1 MALEQVSTYIFTPSI
16 TPTGGQQ
23 YAATLAIP
31 GRWNIGQIRRIVN
44 ATRNKL
50 MYSDENEK
58 LIGTIAFNTYNQT
71 VPTGMPSTLVQKAGG
86 VTTFNLLMDT
96 SYMQASDVLEVLV
109 EKKEQIIRPF
119 DFGTDA
125 IERIRVSDPKSMI
138 DADFEYG
145 LQPTKWA
152 SYGLNRYFPSIFEL
166 QSNDLIVSAIVSDG
180 TTTSNTNSLIVVTT
194 LGPHGI
200 ATARTPIHIA
210 GTSQTIAL
218 GVGGADGGF
227 LVETVVNPTQFTYR
241 AKTVVTSGSILA
253 DNIVLR
259 RCIFSSN
266 SEIPIQQ
273 ITTASHTGGTALTVS
288 SAIAATLTNSTSS
301 GTTITVTSTTGLAA
315 GMQILITAGTGTLAT
330 AGNVITAILTATTFS
345 VAVAPTVALSAA
357 TVVALIPH
365 NLVPGTPLLVRVVN
379 GTNTLLANGSFFVDS
394 VPAPGQFTFTPRQD
408 QTTNTINFTS
418 STTTI
423 TANSDGLAAPRPWDG
438 GVQIYTASASNGAS
452 IVRMT
457 KKYNRYQSGK
467 GYLWSSGVLFRPNY
481 DIRSIT
487 ANGTAI
493 GSLVTVVVDGVPHG
507 LQATSS
513 PALGA
518 TVTIAGV
525 GIAGYNGTFT
535 VNSILSPYS
544 FTYLNTV
551 ALGATT
557 GTSVPGT
564 DAKAIV
570 PGWSGA
576 VVRAGPFDD
585 QNGMFFEYDG
595 ATFWAVRRS
604 AVFQIAGSLAI
615 NTGSTVVFGTNTRFL
630 DQVRAGDKI
639 VIKGMTYLVSS
650 VTSNTTMLVS
660 PDYRPTISASG
671 VKGSIVRETRIS
683 SANWNID
690 TCDGSGNINNPSG
703 FQLDLNTM
711 QMVGIQYTWYGAG
724 FIDWMIRGA
733 DGNWIMVH
741 RLKNNN
747 VNYEAHMRTG
757 NLPVRYSVENEGAYT
772 HLTGSLTAAA
782 NSASVIS
789 TADFPNTG
797 VLLIDQEII
806 SYSGKTATSFTGLTR
821 AATLS
826 KFQGGSTRN
835 FTGSVA
841 SSHDVPSAANSN
853 GVGVTLIR
861 NTCSPSLVHWGSALV
876 MDGGF
881 DSDRGYIFNTQRTID
896 IQGAATSTNKK
907 QAFAL
912 RLAPSVSAG
921 ILGVLGS
928 RDLINRAQFLLDTI
942 GVDIDNAANARAIIV
957 EGIVNPTNLSF
968 LPVTLTGGSSSG
980 TTITV
985 ASTASLSVGMT
996 VAVTAGTGVF
1006 AVGGNVVVSIPS
1018 ATTFT
1023 VAVAPSTTLS
1033 GATITATGGWIDVNS
1048 VAQGSQPSFAQ
1059 VSTAFVVGSTGN
1071 SQNNTGCTGGETIFS
1086 FALPVPAGATAASS
1100 GAVNDRL
1107 GLTSLKEL
1115 TNSPIGGDGVYPD
1128 GPEVLVIQL
1137 SMVGTGTGTASA
1149 TVLCRW
1155 SEAQA

>member
-1 MALEQVSTYIFTPSI
+1 MALEQVSTYIFTPS
-16 TPTGGQQ
+16 TTAEGQQ

-44 ATRNKL
+44 STRNKL
-50 MYSDENEK
+50 MYSNEHEK
-58 LIGTIAFNTYNQT
+58 LIGTITFGTYNQT
-71 VPTGMPSTLVQKAGG
+71 IPTGMPSTLVQKAGG

-96 SYMQASDVLEVLV
+96 SYMQASDVLEILV

-152 SYGLNRYFPSIFEL
+152 SYGLNRYFPSILEL
-166 QSNDLIVSAIVSDG
+166 TSNDLIVSAITSDG
-180 TTTSNTNSLIVVTT
+180 TTTSNTNSLITVTT
-194 LGPHGI
+194 LGAHGI
-200 ATARTPIHIA
+200 ATTRTPIHIA
-210 GTSQTIAL
+210 GTSQTIAA
-218 GVGGADGGF
+218 GIGGADGGF
-227 LVETVVNPTQFTYR
+227 LVETVVSSTQFTYR

-259 RCIFSSN
+259 RCVFSAN

-301 GTTITVTSTTGLAA
+301 GTTITVTSTANLAA
-315 GMQILITAGTGTLAT
+315 GMQILVTTGGTLAT
-330 AGNVITAILTATTFS
+330 AGNVITEILTATTFS

-379 GTNTLLANGSFFVDS
+379 GTNTTLANGSFFVDG
-394 VPAPGQFTFTPRQD
+394 VIGPGQFTFTPRQD
-408 QTTNTINFTS
+408 QTTNTIVFTG

-423 TANSDGLAAPRPWDG
+423 TTNSDGLAAPRPWDG
-438 GVQIYTASASNGAS
+438 GVQIYTASASHGAS
-452 IVRMT
+452 IVRVT

-487 ANGTAI
+487 ATANTP
-493 GSLVTVVVDGVPHG
+493 GSIITVVVDGVPHG
-507 LQATSS
+507 LQS
-513 PALGA
+513 GA

-525 GIAGYNGTFT
+525 NTVGYNGSFQ
-535 VNSILSPYS
+535 VLAVQNPYQ
-544 FTYLNTV
+544 FTYNNTIT
-551 ALGATT
+551 LGGTT
-557 GTSVPGT
+557 GNSLPGT

-570 PGWSGA
+570 TNWSGA

-595 ATFWAVRRS
+595 TTFWAVRRS
-604 AVFQIAGSLAI
+604 AVFQIAGSLTI
-615 NTGSTVVFGTNTRFL
+615 TTGSTVVFGTNTRFL

-650 VTSNTTMLVS
+650 VTSNTTMLIS
-660 PDYRPTISASG
+660 PDYRPTASASG

-683 SANWNID
+683 STNWNID
-690 TCDGSGNINNPSG
+690 TCDGSGGVNNPSG

-772 HLTGSLTAAA
+772 YLASPLTAAA
-782 NSASVIS
+782 TTVTVAS
-789 TADFPNTG
+789 TADFPNNG
-797 VLLIDQEII
+797 FLLIDQEII
-806 SYSGKTATSFTGLTR
+806 QYTGKTATTFTGLTR

-826 KFQGGSTRN
+826 KFQGGATRS

-841 SSHDVPSAANSN
+841 SSHDVPSAVNSN

-881 DSDRGYIFNTQRTID
+881 DSDRGYIFNYQREGLPLT
-896 IQGAATSTNKK
+896 TSRQT
-907 QAFAL
+907 AFL
-912 RLAPSVSAG
+912 IRLAPSVSAG
-921 ILGVLGS
+921 LVGALGN
-928 RDLINRAQFLLDTI
+928 RDLINRAQFLLQAV
-942 GVDIDNAANARAIIV
+942 GVDIDNGVNAGAVIV
-957 EGIVNPTNLSF
+957 EGIVNPTNISF
-968 LPVTLTGGSSSG
+968 APLTGITPANSAG

-985 ASTASLSVGMT
+985 PSTALLTVGMT
-996 VAVTAGTGVF
+996 IAVTTGPGVL
-1006 AVGGNVVVSIPS
+1006 AAGGNIITAILSSTTFSVGTAPTTALTNAVIS
-1018 ATTFT
+1018 AT
-1023 VAVAPSTTLS
+1023 P
-1033 GATITATGGWIDVNS
+1033 GGWLDVNAS
-1048 VAQGSQPSFAQ
+1048 SQGSQPSFAQ
-1059 VSTAFVVGSTGN
+1059 VAASWTG
-1071 SQNNTGCTGGETIFS
+1071 GAATGGEQIFA
-1086 FALPVPAGATAASS
+1086 FAAPAPSGTSS
-1100 GAVNDRL
+1100 QWGAVNDRL
-1107 GLTSLKEL
+1107 DLTPLKEL
-1115 TNSPIGGDGVYPD
+1115 TNSPIGGDNVYPD
-1128 GPEVLVIQL
+1128 GPEILAINIRL
-1137 SMVGTGTGTASA
+1137 RNGTANG
-1149 TVLCRW
+1149 TVLLRW

>member
-1 MALEQVSTYIFTPSI
+1 MALEQISSYAFFPAINA
-16 TPTGGQQ
+16 GGQQ
-23 YAATLAIP
+23 YSAQLTIP

-44 ATRNKL
+44 STRNKL
-50 MYSDENEK
+50 MYSDEHEK
-58 LIGTIAFNTYNQT
+58 LIGTISFSGYSATIPAGL
-71 VPTGMPSTLVQKAGG
+71 PTTLIQKAGG

-96 SYMQASDVLEVLV
+96 TYMGANDTLEILV
-109 EKKEQIIRPF
+109 EKKEQIVRPF

-152 SYGLNRYFPSIFEL
+152 SYGLNRYFPSILEL
-166 QSNDLIVSAIVSDG
+166 QSNDLIVSTITSDG
-180 TTTSNTNSLIVVTT
+180 TTTSSTNSLITVTT

-200 ATARTPIHIA
+200 AAVRTPIHVA
-210 GTSQTIAL
+210 GTSQAIAL

-227 LVETVVNPTQFTYR
+227 LVETVSSTTQFTYR
-241 AKTVVTSGSILA
+241 AKTTITSGSIFA

-273 ITTASHTGGTALTVS
+273 ITTASHLGGDPLTVS

-301 GTTITVTSTTGLAA
+301 GTTITVTSTANLAA
-315 GMQILITAGTGTLAT
+315 GMQILVTVGTGTLAP
-330 AGNVITAILTATTFS
+330 GGGVITAILTATTFS
-345 VAVAPTVALSAA
+345 VAIAPSTALSAA

-365 NLVPGTPLLVRVVN
+365 NLVPGTPLLVRVLN
-379 GTNTLLANGSFFVDS
+379 GTNTGLANGSFFVNS
-394 VPAPGQFTFTPRQD
+394 VPGPGQFTFRPRQD
-408 QTTNTINFTS
+408 QTTNTINFTG

-438 GVQIYTASASNGAS
+438 GVQIYTASASHGAS
-452 IVRMT
+452 IVRAT

-487 ANGTAI
+487 STGNSP
-493 GSLVTVVVDGVPHG
+493 GSTVTVTTDGVPHG
-507 LQATSS
+507 LQT
-513 PALGA
+513 GA

-525 GIAGYNGTFT
+525 STAGYNGSFV
-535 VNSILSPYS
+535 VNGITSAYA
-544 FTYLNTV
+544 FTYSNLV
-551 ALGATT
+551 ALGGSPGVT
-557 GTSVPGT
+557 VPGI

-570 PGWSGA
+570 TAWSGA

-604 AVFQIAGSLAI
+604 AVFQLAGTLAI
-615 NTGSTVVFGTNTRFL
+615 NTGRTTVTGTDTRFL
-630 DQVRAGDKI
+630 QQVRVGDKI
-639 VIKGMTYLVSS
+639 ALKGMTYLVASIGS
-650 VTSNTTMLVS
+650 DTSMTIS
-660 PDYRPTISASG
+660 PDWRPTANASG
-671 VKGSIVRETRIS
+671 IKGSIIRETRIAQS
-683 SANWNID
+683 NWNID
-690 TCDGSGNINNPSG
+690 TCDGSGGVNNPSG
-703 FQLDLNTM
+703 FLLDLNTM

-772 HLTGSLTAAA
+772 FLTASLAA
-782 NSASVIS
+782 GTTTSMSVAS
-789 TADFPNTG
+789 TADFPNAGT
-797 VLLIDQEII
+797 LLIDQEII
-806 SYSGKTATSFTGLTR
+806 SYSGKTATTFTTLSR
-821 AATLS
+821 AANLV
-826 KFQGGSTRN
+826 KFQGGVSRT
-835 FTGSVA
+835 FTGSVDSIHNTPTA
-841 SSHDVPSAANSN
+841 SATN
-853 GVGVTLIR
+853 GPGVVLIR

-896 IQGAATSTNKK
+896 ILGAATSTNKK

-942 GVDIDNAANARAIIV
+942 GVDIDNASNARAIVV

-996 VAVTAGTGVF
+996 VVVTTGTGLF
-1006 AVGGNVVVSIPS
+1006 APSGSVVLTIPS

-1023 VAVAPSTTLS
+1023 VGAAPSTALS

-1048 VAQGSQPSFAQ
+1048 VSQGSQPSFTQ

-1071 SQNNTGCTGGETIFS
+1071 SQNNSGCTGGETIFS

-1107 GLTSLKEL
+1107 GLTTLKEL
-1115 TNSPIGGDGVYPD
+1115 TNAPIGGDGVYPD

-1137 SMVGTGTGTASA
+1137 SMVGTATGTASA

>member
-1 MALEQVSTYIFTPSI
+1 MALEQVSNYIFTPSI
-16 TPTGGQQ
+16 TAGGQQ

-58 LIGTIAFNTYNQT
+58 LIGTIAFSTYNQT
-71 VPTGMPSTLVQKAGG
+71 IPTGMPTTLVQRAGG
-86 VTTFNLLMDT
+86 VTTFSLLMDT
-96 SYMQASDVLEVLV
+96 TYMQASDILEVLV

-152 SYGLNRYFPSIFEL
+152 SYGLNRYFPSILEL
-166 QSNDLIVSAIVSDG
+166 TSNDLIVSAITSDG
-180 TTTSNTNSLIVVTT
+180 TTTSNTNSLITVTT
-194 LGPHGI
+194 LGAHGI
-200 ATARTPIHIA
+200 ASVRTPIHVA
-210 GTSQTIAL
+210 GTSQVVAL
-218 GVGGADGGF
+218 GAGGADGGF
-227 LVETVVNPTQFTYR
+227 LVETVVSPTQFTYR
-241 AKTVVTSGSILA
+241 AKTVVTPGSILA

-259 RCIFSSN
+259 RCVFSSN

-288 SAIAATLTNSTSS
+288 SAIAQTLTNSTSS

-315 GMQILITAGTGTLAT
+315 GMQILVTTGGTLAT

-379 GTNTLLANGSFFVDS
+379 GTNTTLANGSFFVDG
-394 VPAPGQFTFTPRQD
+394 VIGPGQFTFTPRQD
-408 QTTNTINFTS
+408 QTTNTINFTG

-423 TANSDGLAAPRPWDG
+423 TTNSDGLAAPRPWDG
-438 GVQIYTASASNGAS
+438 GVQIYTASASHGAS
-452 IVRMT
+452 IVRVT

-487 ANGTAI
+487 ADGTAI
-493 GSLVTVVVDGVPHG
+493 NSLVTVTVDGVPHG
-507 LQATSS
+507 MQATSS

-525 GIAGYNGTFT
+525 NTTGYNGTFV
-535 VNSILSPYS
+535 VNSVLSPYT
-544 FTYLNTV
+544 FTYRNT
-551 ALGATT
+551 ATLQSTT
-557 GTSVPGT
+557 GASLPGT
-564 DAKAIV
+564 DAKVIV
-570 PGWSGA
+570 REWSGA

-595 ATFWAVRRS
+595 TTFWAVRRS
-604 AVFQIAGSLAI
+604 AVFQIAGSLTI

-650 VTSNTTMLVS
+650 VTSNTTMLIS
-660 PDYRPTISASG
+660 PDYRPTASASG

-683 SANWNID
+683 STNWNID
-690 TCDGSGNINNPSG
+690 TCDGSGGVNNPSG
-703 FQLDLNTM
+703 FQLDLGTM

-782 NSASVIS
+782 TSASVVS

-797 VLLIDQEII
+797 FLLIDQEII
-806 SYSGKTATSFTGLTR
+806 SYSGKTATTFTGLTR

-826 KFQGGSTRN
+826 KFQGGATRS

-841 SSHDVPSAANSN
+841 SSHDVPSAGNLN

-881 DSDRGYIFNTQRTID
+881 DSDRGYIFNYQREGLPLT
-896 IQGAATSTNKK
+896 TSRQT
-907 QAFAL
+907 AFL
-912 RLAPSVSAG
+912 IRLAPSVSAG
-921 ILGVLGS
+921 LVGVLGN
-928 RDLINRAQFLLDTI
+928 RDLINRAQFLLQAV
-942 GVDIDNAANARAIIV
+942 GVDVDNGVNAGAVIV
-957 EGIVNPTNLSF
+957 EGIVNPTNISF
-968 LPVTLTGGSSSG
+968 APVTGITPANSAG

-985 ASTASLSVGMT
+985 PSTTLLTVGMT
-996 VAVTAGTGVF
+996 IAVTTGPGVL
-1006 AVGGNVVVSIPS
+1006 AAGGNIITAILSS
-1018 ATTFT
+1018 TTFSVGT
-1023 VAVAPSTTLS
+1023 APTTALS
-1033 GATITATGGWIDVNS
+1033 GATISATPGGWLDVNAS
-1048 VAQGSQPSFAQ
+1048 AQGSQPSFAQ
-1059 VSTAFVVGSTGN
+1059 VAASWTG
-1071 SQNNTGCTGGETIFS
+1071 GVATGGEQIFA
-1086 FALPVPAGATAASS
+1086 FAAPAPSGTSS
-1100 GAVNDRL
+1100 QWGAVNDRL
-1107 GLTSLKEL
+1107 DLTPLKEL
-1115 TNSPIGGDGVYPD
+1115 TNSPIGGDNVYPD
-1128 GPEVLVIQL
+1128 GPEILAINVRVRN
-1137 SMVGTGTGTASA
+1137 GTANG
-1149 TVLCRW
+1149 TILLRW

>member
-1 MALEQVSTYIFTPSI
+1 MALEQISSYVFSPSI
-16 TPTGGQQ
+16 NASNQQ
-23 YAATLAIP
+23 YAAQLTIP

-44 ATRNKL
+44 STRNKL
-50 MYSDENEK
+50 MYSDEHEK
-58 LIGTIAFNTYNQT
+58 LIGTISFSGYSATIPAGL
-71 VPTGMPSTLVQKAGG
+71 PTTLIQKAGG

-96 SYMQASDVLEVLV
+96 TYMATSDTLEILV
-109 EKKEQIIRPF
+109 EKKEQIVRPF

-152 SYGLNRYFPSIFEL
+152 SYGLNRYFPSILEL
-166 QSNDLIVSAIVSDG
+166 QSNDLIVSSITSDE
-180 TTTSNTNSLIVVTT
+180 TTTSSTNSLITVTT
-194 LGPHGI
+194 LGAHGI
-200 ATARTPIHIA
+200 AAARTPIHVA
-210 GTSQTIAL
+210 GTSQAIAT

-227 LVETVVNPTQFTYR
+227 LVETVSSTTVFTYR
-241 AKTVVTSGSILA
+241 AKTTVTSGSIFA

-273 ITTASHTGGTALTVS
+273 ITTASHTGGNALTVS
-288 SAIAATLTNSTSS
+288 SAIAATLTSSTSS
-301 GTTITVTSTTGLAA
+301 GATITVTSTANLAA
-315 GMQILITAGTGTLAT
+315 GMQILVTAGTGTLA
-330 AGNVITAILTATTFS
+330 AGGDVITAILTATTFS
-345 VAVAPTVALSAA
+345 VAVAPTVALSGA
-357 TVVALIPH
+357 TVVALIRH
-365 NLVPGTPLLVRVVN
+365 NLVPGTPLLVRVLN
-379 GTNTLLANGSFFVDS
+379 GTNTTLANGSFFVNG
-394 VPAPGQFTFTPRQD
+394 VPGPGQFTFTPRQD
-408 QTTNTINFTS
+408 QTANTINFTG

-438 GVQIYTASASNGAS
+438 GVQIYTASASHGAS
-452 IVRMT
+452 IIRAT

-487 ANGTAI
+487 ASATAI
-493 GSLVTVVVDGVPHG
+493 NSTVTVTIDGVPHG
-507 LQATSS
+507 LQT
-513 PALGA
+513 GA

-525 GIAGYNGTFT
+525 STAGYNGSFV
-535 VNSILSPYS
+535 VNGVTSPYA
-544 FTYLNTV
+544 FTFLNT
-551 ALGATT
+551 ATLGATT
-557 GTSVPGT
+557 GVTVPGT
-564 DAKAIV
+564 DPKAIV
-570 PGWSGA
+570 TAWSGA

-604 AVFQIAGSLAI
+604 AVFQLAGTLAI
-615 NTGSTVVFGTNTRFL
+615 NTGSTTVTGTGTRFL
-630 DQVRAGDKI
+630 QQVRVGDKI
-639 VIKGMTYLVSS
+639 VLKGMTYLVASIGS
-650 VTSNTTMLVS
+650 DTSMTIS
-660 PDYRPTISASG
+660 PDWRPTASASG
-671 VKGSIVRETRIS
+671 IKGSIIRETRIAQS
-683 SANWNID
+683 NWNID
-690 TCDGSGNINNPSG
+690 TCDGSGGVNNPSG
-703 FQLDLNTM
+703 FLLDLNTM

-733 DGNWIMVH
+733 DGNWLMVH

-772 HLTGSLTAAA
+772 FLTASLAA
-782 NSASVIS
+782 GATTATVAS
-789 TADFPNTG
+789 TAEFPSAGT
-797 VLLIDQEII
+797 LLIDQEII
-806 SYSGKTATSFTGLTR
+806 SYNGKTATTFFGLTR
-821 AATLS
+821 AANLV
-826 KFQGGSTRN
+826 KFQGGASRT
-835 FTGSVA
+835 FTGSVDSIHNTPTA
-841 SSHDVPSAANSN
+841 STTSGP
-853 GVGVTLIR
+853 GVVLIR

-896 IQGAATSTNKK
+896 ILGAATSTNKK

-921 ILGVLGS
+921 ILGALGS

-942 GVDIDNAANARAIIV
+942 GVDIDNAANARAIVV

-985 ASTASLSVGMT
+985 ASTTSLSVGMT
-996 VAVTAGTGVF
+996 VAVTSGTGAF
-1006 AVGGNVVVSIPS
+1006 ATNGSVVLTIPS

-1023 VAVAPSTTLS
+1023 VGVAPSTTLS

-1048 VAQGSQPSFAQ
+1048 VSQGSQPSFTQ
-1059 VSTAFVVGSTGN
+1059 VSTAFVVGGTGN
-1071 SQNNTGCTGGETIFS
+1071 SQNNNGCAGGETIFS

-1107 GLTSLKEL
+1107 GLTTLKEL
-1115 TNSPIGGDGVYPD
+1115 TNAPIGGDGVYPD
-1128 GPEVLVIQL
+1128 GPEVIVIQL

>member
-1 MALEQVSTYIFTPSI
+1 M
-16 TPTGGQQ
+16 
-23 YAATLAIP
+23 
-31 GRWNIGQIRRIVN
+31 
-44 ATRNKL
+44 
-50 MYSDENEK
+50 
-58 LIGTIAFNTYNQT
+58 
-71 VPTGMPSTLVQKAGG
+71 
-86 VTTFNLLMDT
+86 
-96 SYMQASDVLEVLV
+96 
-109 EKKEQIIRPF
+109 
-119 DFGTDA
+119 
-125 IERIRVSDPKSMI
+125 
-138 DADFEYG
+138 
-145 LQPTKWA
+145 
-152 SYGLNRYFPSIFEL
+152 
-166 QSNDLIVSAIVSDG
+166 
-180 TTTSNTNSLIVVTT
+180 VTT

-200 ATARTPIHIA
+200 ATARTPIHVS

-227 LVETVVNPTQFTYR
+227 IVETVVSTTQFTYR

-315 GMQILITAGTGTLAT
+315 GMQILITAGVGTLAT

-345 VAVAPTVALSAA
+345 VAVAPTAALSAA

-379 GTNTLLANGSFFVDS
+379 GTNTVLANGSFFVDS

-408 QTTNTINFTS
+408 QTTNTINFAS

-423 TANSDGLAAPRPWDG
+423 TANSDGLAQPRPWDG

-452 IVRMT
+452 IIRTT

-487 ANGTAI
+487 ADGTAI
-493 GSLVTVVVDGVPHG
+493 GSTVTVVVDGVPHG
-507 LQATSS
+507 LQT
-513 PALGA
+513 GA

-525 GIAGYNGTFT
+525 NTTGYNGTTFT
-535 VNSILSPYS
+535 VSAVTNPYT
-544 FTYLNTV
+544 FRYLNTV

-557 GTSVPGT
+557 GASLPGT
-564 DAKAIV
+564 DAKVIV
-570 PGWSGA
+570 NGWSGS

-604 AVFQIAGSLAI
+604 AVFQISGSLAI
-615 NTGSTVVFGTNTRFL
+615 AAGSTVVFGTNTRFL

-650 VTSNTTMLVS
+650 VTSNTTMLIS
-660 PDYRPTISASG
+660 PDYRPTVSASG

-683 SANWNID
+683 STNWNID
-690 TCDGSGNINNPSG
+690 TCDGSGNVNNPSG
-703 FQLDLNTM
+703 FALDLNTM

-724 FIDWMIRGA
+724 FVDWMIRGA

-772 HLTGSLTAAA
+772 YLTASLSAVAA
-782 NSASVIS
+782 TATVAS
-789 TADFPNTG
+789 TADFPSAG
-797 VLLIDQEII
+797 FLLIDQEII
-806 SYSGKTATSFTGLTR
+806 QYSARTATAFTGLTR

-826 KFQGGSTRN
+826 KFQGGATRS

-942 GVDIDNAANARAIIV
+942 GVDIDNADDARAIVV

-968 LPVTLTGGSSSG
+968 LPVPLTGGSSAG

-985 ASTASLSVGMT
+985 ASTASLSVGMIVT
-996 VAVTAGTGVF
+996 VTSAPATGVF
-1006 AVGGNVVVSIPS
+1006 ATNGNVIVSIP
-1018 ATTFT
+1018 AGGTTFT

-1033 GATITATGGWIDVNS
+1033 GATISATGGWTDVNS
-1048 VAQGSQPSFAQ
+1048 VSQGSQPSFAQ

-1086 FALPVPAGATAASS
+1086 FALPVPAGTTAATS

-1137 SMVGTGTGTASA
+1137 SMVGTSTGTASA

>member
-1 MALEQVSTYIFTPSI
+1 MALEQVSNYIFTPSI
-16 TPTGGQQ
+16 TVGSQQ

-44 ATRNKL
+44 TTRNKL
-50 MYSDENEK
+50 MYSDEHEK
-58 LIGTIAFNTYNQT
+58 LIGTITFSTYNQT
-71 VPTGMPSTLVQKAGG
+71 VPTGMPSTLVQRTGG

-96 SYMQASDVLEVLV
+96 TYMQSSDVIEILV
-109 EKKEQIIRPF
+109 EKKEQVIRPF

-152 SYGLNRYFPSIFEL
+152 SFGLNRYFPSILEL
-166 QSNDLIVSAIVSDG
+166 QSNDLVVSAIAADG
-180 TTTSNTNSLIVVTT
+180 TTTSSTNSLITVTT
-194 LGPHGI
+194 AVPHGI
-200 ATARTPIHIA
+200 AAGNPIHVA
-210 GTSQTIAL
+210 GTSQMIAL

-227 LVETVVNPTQFTYR
+227 LVETVVNTTQFTYR
-241 AKTVVTSGSILA
+241 AKTTVTSGSILA
-253 DNIVLR
+253 DNIILR
-259 RCIFSSN
+259 RCVFATNVNIPVSSVSPLTPAN
-266 SEIPIQQ
+266 
-273 ITTASHTGGTALTVS
+273 GGTLTV
-288 SAIAATLTNSTSS
+288 TTSS
-301 GTTITVTSTTGLAA
+301 
-315 GMQILITAGTGTLAT
+315 
-330 AGNVITAILTATTFS
+330 
-345 VAVAPTVALSAA
+345 
-357 TVVALIPH
+357 PH
-365 NLVPGTPLLVRVVN
+365 NLVPGTPILVRVTGGASFPIQAV
-379 GTNTLLANGSFFVDS
+379 GSFYVVG
-394 VPAPGQFTFTPRQD
+394 VPTATTFTYAIRQW
-408 QTTNTINFTS
+408 TAGTGG
-418 STTTI
+418 STVDLTGATFTI
-423 TANSDGLAAPRPWDG
+423 TANSDGLAQPRPWDG
-438 GVQIYTASASNGAS
+438 GVQIYTASAAHGAS
-452 IVRMT
+452 IIRTT

-487 ANGTAI
+487 ASGTPI
-493 GSLVTVVVDGVPHG
+493 GSTVTVTVDGVPHG
-507 LQATSS
+507 LQT
-513 PALGA
+513 GA
-518 TVTIAGV
+518 TVTIANV
-525 GIAGYNGTFT
+525 GTGGYNGSFI
-535 VNSILSPYS
+535 VNGVTSPYV
-544 FTYLNTV
+544 FTYLNTSV
-551 ALGATT
+551 LGSTTGAT
-557 GTSVPGT
+557 VPGA
-564 DAKAIV
+564 DPKVIV
-570 PGWSGA
+570 TAWSGA

-604 AVFQIAGSLAI
+604 AVFQLAGTLAI
-615 NTGSTVVFGTNTRFL
+615 TSASTTVTGTGTRFIE
-630 DQVRAGDKI
+630 QVRVGDKI
-639 VIKGMTYLVSS
+639 VIKGMTYLVASIA
-650 VTSNTTMLVS
+650 SNTSITIS
-660 PDYRPTISASG
+660 PDYRPSINASG

-683 SANWNID
+683 RTNWNID
-690 TCDGSGNINNPSG
+690 TCDGSGGVNNPSG
-703 FQLDLNTM
+703 FSLDLDTM

-772 HLTGSLTAAA
+772 YLTASLAA
-782 NSASVIS
+782 GATTATVAS
-789 TADFPNTG
+789 TADFPSSG
-797 VLLIDQEII
+797 DLLIDQEII
-806 SYSGKTATSFTGLTR
+806 RYTGKTSTSFTGLTR

-826 KFQGGSTRN
+826 KFQGGLVRS
-835 FTGSVA
+835 FTGSA
-841 SSHDVPSAANSN
+841 DSTHNTPTAGASN
-853 GVGVTLIR
+853 GPGVVLIR

-881 DSDRGYIFNTQRTID
+881 DTDRGYIFNTQRTID
-896 IQGAATSTNKK
+896 ILGAATSTNKK

-942 GVDIDNAANARAIIV
+942 GVDVDNADEARAIVV

-968 LPVTLTGGSSSG
+968 LPVTLTGGSSAG

-985 ASTASLSVGMT
+985 ASTASLAVGMT
-996 VAVTAGTGVF
+996 VAVTAGTGAF
-1006 AVGGNVVVSIPS
+1006 AAGGNVVVSIPGGG
-1018 ATTFT
+1018 TTFT
-1023 VAVAPSTTLS
+1023 VAVAPSTVLS

-1048 VAQGSQPSFAQ
+1048 VSQGSQPSFAQ

-1086 FALPVPAGATAASS
+1086 FALPVPAGTTAATS

-1115 TNSPIGGDGVYPD
+1115 TSSPIGGDGVYPD

-1137 SMVGTGTGTASA
+1137 SMVGTSTGTASA